1 MQVRFDR
8 VHALFLQF
16 ISAELVAEADSTTFL
31 AAHVKEHAA
40 VLADELHGGGQLF
53 AAIATQATKD
63 IARQAFAVYAHVHRL
78 AKIGVTRDPCHMFHA
93 VSLATVSVGGKVAV
107 LGLHM
112 RSGDALHEL
121 LVFQAIIDEVVDR
134 DNLEVKLL
142 RHFLKLRHAS
152 HGAVFVHDFD
162 QGGRRAQARQLCQ
175 VYSRFSMACATE
187 YALFLGVQGRNMPR
201 PAEVA
206 GLGIRVR
213 KGENRRRTVVSGY
226 TRGAAFN
233 FIDHDGKRRSQNR
246 GILGGL
252 PREVQFMAALDRER
266 CAKHATT
273 FVEHEVHLFRR
284 NLFGGDD
291 KVAFVFAVFVI
302 DHNQKL
308 AVLKIFDG
316 LFNRIKQGHV
326 PSDNFQYTCRAC
338 RLPHSRWFPEPSCA
352 GSCGPRFQG

>member
-1 MQVRFDR
+1 
-8 VHALFLQF
+8 
-16 ISAELVAEADSTTFL
+16 
-31 AAHVKEHAA
+31 
-40 VLADELHGGGQLF
+40 
-53 AAIATQATKD
+53 
-63 IARQAFAVYAHVHRL
+63 
-78 AKIGVTRDPCHMFHA
+78 
-93 VSLATVSVGGKVAV
+93 
-107 LGLHM
+107 M
-112 RSGDALHEL
+112 RSGYALHEL
-121 LVFQAIIDEVVDR
+121 FVFQAVVDEVADR
-134 DNLEVKLL
+134 DNLETKLL
-142 RHFLKLRHAS
+142 RDFLKLRHAG

-175 VYSRFSMACATE
+175 IDRSLGMACATE

-213 KGENRRRTVVSGY
+213 KSENRCSAVVSGY

-233 FIDHDGKRRSQNR
+233 LVDHDGKGRAQNR

-252 PREVQFMAALDRER
+252 PREVQFMTTLDRER

-273 FVEHEVHLFRR
+273 FVEHEVHLFGR
-284 NLFGGDD
+284 NLFGGDY

-338 RLPHSRWFPEPSCA
+338 RLPHSQSFPEPSCA
-352 GSCGPRFQG
+352 GSCGPRFLG